1 MVPPKHIQLNVEL
14 TDEQAW
20 DLAQF
25 LKRVTFSGFEA
36 RAVDE
41 DEAYRMQAAAGAV
54 RRALAEAGYEP
65 R

>member
-1 MVPPKHIQLNVEL
+1 MDERVRLDIEL

-20 DLAQF
+20 DLSQF
-25 LKRVTFSGFEA
+25 LKRVLFSDFRA
-36 RAVDE
+36 RAKDE
-41 DEAYRMQAAAGAV
+41 DEAYRMQSAAGVV